1 LSLSE
6 SVVSTQPVC
15 PHRVRVIRQLSEAL
29 LFEGIVPYEY
39 DGDWFTFGAG
49 ELTYRARG
57 KVSAFGRVRLV
68 SDDIWQVEGKWQQPV
83 DLATLVRALPGT
95 TEAKEKL
102 LQELQQTIAF
112 CAWNQE
118 NLTLSDR
125 RRGLDYLALESAIHE
140 GHPYHP
146 CFKARTGFSFSD
158 HAQYGPEAGN
168 RFQLCWLAVRRQ
180 FLRIKHDC
188 VTEQA
193 FWERELGAESFQ
205 QLIDCM
211 TTKGIGFSDYAL
223 LPVHPW
229 QLNALLSPL
238 QQPLTQGHLVTLGFV
253 GDYYQASISLRTL
266 LNVSNPQKANI
277 KLPLNVVNS
286 SSLRTIEP
294 HSVCTAPVLSQWL
307 QKIIKQD
314 PWFSQNSALEIQA
327 EYAGIALQDKSSG
340 EGKADGDNDWVQQ
353 LAPSLSAIF
362 RDSRVINSQQLAAIP
377 FVALPLT
384 ESDGE
389 AFIQPWLQQ
398 YGIQIWLRRLLEVV
412 VLPVWHLLVRHG
424 IALETHGQNMTLL
437 HRNGWPEKLVVRD
450 FHESLEFVPEF
461 LADPH
466 LQPDFT
472 SLHPD
477 YAEAQPDRFYWM
489 SSVEGL
495 RELLVDTLFVYNLA
509 DLAYLL
515 EQDFTYPESDFW
527 QLVDAVLSEYAQSA
541 HDWTERLEQ
550 LNLYQKNIQTESL
563 LRKKLSGQ
571 SDSEF
576 HHTIPNPLHQT
587 PGWSL
592 TC

>member
-1 LSLSE
+1 MSLSE
-6 SVVSTQPVC
+6 SVVSTLPVC

-29 LFEGIVPYEY
+29 LFEGILPYEY

-68 SDDIWQVEGKWQQPV
+68 SDEIWQVDGKWQLPV

-95 TEAKEKL
+95 TEAKGKL

-118 NLTLSDR
+118 NLTLSDK

-168 RFQLCWLAVRRQ
+168 RFQLCWLAVRRRL
-180 FLRIKHDC
+180 LRIKHDC
-188 VTEQA
+188 VTEQV

-238 QQPLTQGHLVTLGFV
+238 QQPLTQGHLVTLGYA

-362 RDSRVINSQQLAAIP
+362 RDSRVINSQELAAIP

-384 ESDGE
+384 ECDGE

-398 YGIQIWLRRLLEVV
+398 YGIQNWLRRLLEVV

-527 QLVDAVLSEYAQSA
+527 QLVDAVLSDYAQSA

-550 LNLYQKNIQTESL
+550 LDLYQENIQTESL

-587 PGWSL
+587 RGGA
-592 TC
+592 